1 MSTNV
6 SSSIHLG
13 AKEFDCVSVKR
24 RAGRSDDN
32 DKCPYQSILIK
43 EAQILNANNMIKAGR
58 EEQ

>member
-1 MSTNV
+1 MMSTNV

-24 RAGRSDDN
+24 RAERSD

-43 EAQILNANNMIKAGR
+43 EAQILNAINMIKAGR